1 MKTNYSYARFT
12 FIFFL
17 AFLFGIISVHNFI
30 NFTPTFLILFI
41 VSVCLFLIFALF
53 CFKKII
59 LIIAVVGILLG
70 NCFYF
75 IGVSLFFSGVKNTS
89 SAVVSGYVSD
99 DISSSEFTTS
109 LILRDVSINGD
120 DSKNIALRINNDISI
135 SLEPGEWLIFVA
147 DLEKV
152 NLFSFGYINSYYFR
166 NNAPY
171 TATVYASDIVKSE
184 THTDFDEKFRLK
196 VKGLLYSKLSNQN
209 ADISYALLFGD
220 RSNISDVNISMF
232 NDSNVLHLF
241 AVSGLHV
248 GFLVALLA
256 FILDKLNVNFYI
268 NFITSGVFV
277 FAYSYL
283 CGFAPSVLRAMIM
296 AYVLSFS
303 YITGREYDGLSSL
316 GLAGTITL
324 IFSPL
329 SAFDIGFLMSYFCV
343 ILILFSAK
351 PITKFLLKFF
361 PKIFA
366 EGIAISISA
375 QLGVLP
381 FVSSLYSSF
390 NFISP
395 IINLLIVPIFSV
407 LFPILFLSVLLV
419 IIMPFLS
426 FIFVI
431 PNLILNFVMLVL
443 SFFSST
449 VLSINLL
456 PLNPFYSV
464 CIIFTAFIFS
474 RFVRISN
481 LMKMFSFSVILFSIS
496 CSHFFTSLPSENISY
511 ISYFTHDTLVVRN
524 KKGNVALIDPYESSS
539 LKNVLNKNNIY
550 SFDLVFF
557 IDEYPDMELVENYS
571 ADKVYVYSDLI
582 EETSCDG
589 FVFNYI
595 YYEEKFVGLSLFFDD
610 TSIFFARSSSL
621 SYNICDYVNSFDF
634 DFVVIGDK
642 SSFASSIDSKV
653 LCYKSQSKKTFSYS
667 NYGNFFLKKK
677 RNKFII
683 RSYD

>member
-1 MKTNYSYARFT
+1 MKTICSHARFT

-17 AFLFGIISVHNFI
+17 AFLFGIISVHNFN
-30 NFTPTFLILFI
+30 NFTPSFLVLFI
-41 VSVCLFLIFALF
+41 VSVCLFLVFALF

-59 LIIAVVGILLG
+59 LIFAVVGFILG

-75 IGVSLFFSGVKNTS
+75 IGISSFFKGVKNS
-89 SAVVSGYVSD
+89 SSVVVSAYVSD
-99 DISSSEFTTS
+99 DISSSDFTTS
-109 LILRDVSINGD
+109 LVLRDVFIDGEK
-120 DSKNIALRINNDISI
+120 SKNIALRINNDT
-135 SLEPGEWLIFVA
+135 SLSLATGDRLVFVA

-166 NNAPY
+166 NNTPY

-184 THTDFDEKFRLK
+184 SHTDFNEKFRLK
-196 VKGLLYSKLSNQN
+196 VKDLLYSKLSNEN
-209 ADISYALLFGD
+209 AGISYALLFGD
-220 RSNISDVNISMF
+220 RSNISDGNISMF
-232 NDSNVLHLF
+232 NESNALHLF
-241 AVSGLHV
+241 AVSGLHI

-256 FILDKLNVNFYI
+256 FILDKLNVNFYL
-268 NFITSGVFV
+268 NFIISGVFV

-296 AYVLSFS
+296 AFVLSFS
-303 YITGREYDGLSSL
+303 YITGREYDSLSSL
-316 GLAGTITL
+316 GLAGIITL

-329 SAFDIGFLMSYFCV
+329 SAFDMGFLMSYFCV
-343 ILILFSAK
+343 ILVLFSAK
-351 PITKFLLKFF
+351 PITKFLLKFL
-361 PKIFA
+361 PKLFA
-366 EGIAISISA
+366 ESLAISISA

-407 LFPILFLSVLLV
+407 LFPILFVSILLV
-419 IIMPFLS
+419 LIMPFLS
-426 FIFVI
+426 FIFAI
-431 PNLILNFVMLVL
+431 PSLILNFVMMIL

-449 VLSINLL
+449 ILSINLS
-456 PLNPFYSV
+456 PLNPFFSV
-464 CIIFTAFIFS
+464 CIIFIAFIFS
-474 RFVRISN
+474 RFVRVSN

-511 ISYFTHDTLVVRN
+511 ISYFNHDTLIVRN
-524 KKGNVALIDPYESSS
+524 KKGNVVVVDPYESSS
-539 LKNVLNKNNIY
+539 FKNVLNKNNIY

-557 IDEYPDMELVENYS
+557 IDEYPDTELVENYS
-571 ADKVYVYSDLI
+571 SDKVYVYSDFI
-582 EETSCDG
+582 EETTHNG
-589 FVFNYI
+589 FVFDYI
-595 YYEEKFVGLSLFFDD
+595 FYEEKFVGLSLFFDD

-621 SYNICDYVNSFDF
+621 SYNICDYINSFDF
-634 DFVVIGDK
+634 DLVVIGDK
-642 SSFASSIDSKV
+642 SSFASCIDSKV
-653 LCYKSQSKKTFSYS
+653 LCYKSKSKKTFSYS

-677 RNKFII
+677 KDKFII